1 MDFFDELENK
11 HPLIF
16 LGLIASGLGFF
27 VIVIIGS
34 LLKNLS
40 PITLLM
46 VDLVICYLIFII
58 LLIINFLMK
67 KHDKRV

>member
-34 LLKNLS
+34 LSKNLS

-58 LLIINFLMK
+58 LVTIYFLK
-67 KHDKRV
+67 RKHDKRV